1 MKKPRRHSIS
11 ARLVVL
17 FLFTALLLVVVVQL
31 GFHFAFRTN
40 LRDLTRPHVAE
51 YVQHLIDQIGDPPR
65 VERAKALSE
74 RLPVDIYI
82 RGPRL
87 RWSSTGEPPQHLERP
102 ERWHRHR
109 LPNGQEVRVGR
120 AGKELRVRI
129 HQGDHLLVLVPRGM
143 QSGEWA
149 PLLGILTILV
159 VLAIIAF
166 AYHVIRHLFRP
177 VQEIQAGIGRIGAGD
192 LKHRIQ
198 INRQDELGELA
209 TSINAMA
216 DDIEGM
222 LEAKRQLLLAISHE
236 LRSPLTRAKVKLE
249 LLEQS
254 KTSLSLEEDLREME
268 ALLNEL
274 LETERLNSRHA
285 SLNLSA
291 SAPAAL
297 IQEVINEY
305 FPEARIETRFEQ
317 PETFISLD
325 PVRIKLLIK
334 NLLDNALRHTPPGA
348 ALPEIV
354 SDFKDDHWRLEV
366 RDHGSG
372 IAAEHLP
379 NIAEPFYRADTAR
392 QRETGGYGLG
402 LYLCRVIAEAHG
414 GRLRFESEERA
425 GTRIILEL
433 PLPGSE

>member
-1 MKKPRRHSIS
+1 MSKLRRHSIS

-17 FLFTALLLVVVVQL
+17 FLITALLLALVVQL
-31 GFHFAFRTN
+31 GFHFAFRSN

-51 YVQHLIDQIGDPPR
+51 YVQHLIDQIGDPPQ
-65 VERAKALSE
+65 VKRAKALSE

-87 RWSSTGEPPQHLERP
+87 RWSSTGEPPKNLERP

-109 LPNGQEVRVGR
+109 LPSGRVVQVGR
-120 AGKELRVRI
+120 AGDELRLRI
-129 HQGDHLLVLVPRGM
+129 QQGDYLLVLVPRGM
-143 QSGEWA
+143 QSSEWA
-149 PLLGILTILV
+149 PLLGILTIV
-159 VLAIIAF
+159 MVLAIIAF
-166 AYHVIRHLFRP
+166 AYHVIRRLFRP

-209 TSINAMA
+209 NSINAMA
-216 DDIEGM
+216 DDIESM

-268 ALLNEL
+268 TLLNEL

-285 SLNLSA
+285 PLNLNA
-291 SAPAAL
+291 CAPAAL
-297 IQEVINEY
+297 IQDVINEY
-305 FPEARIETRFEQ
+305 FTETDIRTRLEQ

-334 NLLDNALRHTPPGA
+334 NLLDNALRHTPADA
-348 ALPEIV
+348 APPEI
-354 SDFKDDHWRLEV
+354 SSRFDKESWCLDV
-366 RDHGSG
+366 RDHGPG
-372 IAAEHLP
+372 IAAEHLEHL
-379 NIAEPFYRADTAR
+379 AEPFYRADAAR
-392 QRETGGYGLG
+392 RRETGGYGLG
-402 LYLCRVIAEAHG
+402 LYLCRVITEAHG
-414 GRLRFESEERA
+414 GTLMIESKEQE
-425 GTRIILEL
+425 GTRVILRL
-433 PLPGSE
+433 PL